1 MFAYTIRRLLFAVPT
16 ILAVV
21 TICYVMVHITP
32 GGPFDL
38 ERKLPPA
45 VLANLQAKYHLDES
59 PLQQY
64 FYYLGRLL
72 HGDLGA
78 SFKYTDWTVN
88 ELVAKALPV
97 SLAVGGLSVPISMVI
112 GIAIGTVAAVRRN
125 SAIEYL
131 VSALGNVGNAVPSFV
146 LGPVLILVFAL
157 LLQDSHG
164 VGLLPAGGWG
174 GWRFRVLPIT
184 LLTIV
189 NVATISRVMRGSL
202 LEVLTSSFIRTA
214 RAKGLPERTVILRHA
229 MRPALMPVLSLFTS
243 IALSSITAA
252 IVTETVFSLPGL
264 GQLIINGAIN
274 RDYTLVLGLVVLVT
288 AIAVLFNLI
297 VDLLYAVVDPRIRY

>member
-21 TICYVMVHITP
+21 TVCYVMVHMTP

-45 VLANLQAKYHLDES
+45 VLANLQAKYHLNQP

-64 FYYLGRLL
+64 LFYIGRLL

-78 SFKYTDWTVN
+78 SFKYQDWTVN

-97 SLAVGGLSVPISMVI
+97 SLAVGGLSVPISMVLGILI
-112 GIAIGTVAAVRRN
+112 GAVAAVRRN
-125 SAIEYL
+125 SFADYF
-131 VSALGNVGNAVPSFV
+131 VSALGNIGNAVPSFV
-146 LGPVLILVFAL
+146 LGPVLILVFSL
-157 LLQDSHG
+157 ELQHHG
-164 VGLLPAGGWG
+164 IGLLPAGGWG
-174 GWRFRVLPIT
+174 GWRFRILPIT

-214 RAKGLPERTVILRHA
+214 RAKGLPERTVIMRHA
-229 MRPALMPVLSLFTS
+229 LRPALMPVLSLFTS

-264 GQLIINGAIN
+264 GQLIINGATN

-297 VDLLYAVVDPRIRY
+297 VDLLYAAVDPRIRY

>member
-1 MFAYTIRRLLFAVPT
+1 MFAYTLRRLLFAIPT

-21 TICYVMVHITP
+21 TICYVMVHLTP
-32 GGPFDL
+32 GGPFDM

-45 VLANLQAKYHLDES
+45 VLANLQAKYHLNET
-59 PLQQY
+59 PLHQY
-64 FYYLGRLL
+64 FFYLSRLL

-78 SFKYTDWTVN
+78 SFKYGDWTVN

-112 GIAIGTVAAVRRN
+112 GIAMGTVAAVRRN
-125 SAIEYL
+125 SAIDYV

-157 LLQDSHG
+157 LLQNSHG
-164 VGLLPAGGWG
+164 IGLLPAGGWG

-184 LLTIV
+184 LLTII

-202 LEVLTSSFIRTA
+202 LEVLSSSFVRTA

>member
-1 MFAYTIRRLLFAVPT
+1 
-16 ILAVV
+16 
-21 TICYVMVHITP
+21 
-32 GGPFDL
+32 
-38 ERKLPPA
+38 
-45 VLANLQAKYHLDES
+45 
-59 PLQQY
+59 
-64 FYYLGRLL
+64 
-72 HGDLGA
+72 
-78 SFKYTDWTVN
+78 
-88 ELVAKALPV
+88 
-97 SLAVGGLSVPISMVI
+97 
-112 GIAIGTVAAVRRN
+112 
-125 SAIEYL
+125 
-131 VSALGNVGNAVPSFV
+131 
-146 LGPVLILVFAL
+146 
-157 LLQDSHG
+157 
-164 VGLLPAGGWG
+164 
-174 GWRFRVLPIT
+174 
-184 LLTIV
+184 
-189 NVATISRVMRGSL
+189 L

>member
-1 MFAYTIRRLLFAVPT
+1 
-16 ILAVV
+16 
-21 TICYVMVHITP
+21 
-32 GGPFDL
+32 
-38 ERKLPPA
+38 
-45 VLANLQAKYHLDES
+45 
-59 PLQQY
+59 
-64 FYYLGRLL
+64 
-72 HGDLGA
+72 LGA
-78 SFKYTDWTVN
+78 SFKYADWTVN

-97 SLAVGGLSVPISMVI
+97 SLAVGGLSVPISMLI
-112 GIAIGTVAAVRRN
+112 GIAMGTVAAVRRN
-125 SAIEYL
+125 SAVDYL
-131 VSALGNVGNAVPSFV
+131 VSALGNVGNAIPSFV

-157 LLQDSHG
+157 LLQNGHG
-164 VGLLPAGGWG
+164 VGWLPAGGWG

-202 LEVLTSSFIRTA
+202 LEVLSSSFVRTA

>member
-21 TICYVMVHITP
+21 TVCYVMVHMTP
-32 GGPFDL
+32 GGPFDMD
-38 ERKLPPA
+38 RKVAPA
-45 VLANLQAKYHLDES
+45 VLANLQAKYHLDQP

-64 FYYLGRLL
+64 LYYLGRLL

-78 SFKYTDWTVN
+78 SFKYPDWTVN

-112 GIAIGTVAAVRRN
+112 GIWIGAVAAVRRN
-125 SAIEYL
+125 SFADYF
-131 VSALGNVGNAVPSFV
+131 VSAIGNIGNAVPSFV

-157 LLQDSHG
+157 EIQHHDI
-164 VGLLPAGGWG
+164 GLLPAGGWG
-174 GWRFRVLPIT
+174 GWKFRVLPIA

-214 RAKGLPERTVILRHA
+214 RAKGLPERTVIVRHA
-229 MRPALMPVLSLFTS
+229 LRPALMPVLSLFTS

-252 IVTETVFSLPGL
+252 VVTETVFALPGL
-264 GQLIINGAIN
+264 GLLIVNGAIN

-297 VDLLYAVVDPRIRY
+297 VDLLYAAVDPRIRY

>member
-21 TICYVMVHITP
+21 TICYVMVHMTP

-125 SAIEYL
+125 SAVDYL

-146 LGPVLILVFAL
+146 RGAVVFLVFAL

>member
-1 MFAYTIRRLLFAVPT
+1 MFAYTIRRLLFAIPT

-21 TICYVMVHITP
+21 TICYVMVHLTP
-32 GGPFDL
+32 GGPFDH

-64 FYYLGRLL
+64 FFYLGRLL

-78 SFKYTDWTVN
+78 SFKYADWTVN

-97 SLAVGGLSVPISMVI
+97 SLAVGGLSVPISMLI
-112 GIAIGTVAAVRRN
+112 GIAMGTVAAVRRN
-125 SAIEYL
+125 SAVDYL
-131 VSALGNVGNAVPSFV
+131 VSALGNVGNAIPSFV

-157 LLQDSHG
+157 LLQNGHG
-164 VGLLPAGGWG
+164 VGWLPAGGWG

-202 LEVLTSSFIRTA
+202 LEVLSSSFVRTA

>member
-1 MFAYTIRRLLFAVPT
+1 MFAYTIRRLLFAIPT

-21 TICYVMVHITP
+21 TICYIMVHLTP

-59 PLQQY
+59 PLRQY

-78 SFKYTDWTVN
+78 SFKYADWTVN

-97 SLAVGGLSVPISMVI
+97 SLAVGGLSVPISMTI
-112 GIAIGTVAAVRRN
+112 GIAIGSIAAVRRN
-125 SAIEYL
+125 SAVDYL

-146 LGPVLILVFAL
+146 LAPVLILVFAL

-164 VGLLPAGGWG
+164 IGLLPAGGWG
-174 GWRFRVLPIT
+174 GWRFRILPIA

-252 IVTETVFSLPGL
+252 IVTETVFALPGL

>member
-1 MFAYTIRRLLFAVPT
+1 MFAYTLRRLLFAVPT

-21 TICYVMVHITP
+21 TICYVMVHMTP

-45 VLANLQAKYHLDES
+45 VLANLQAKYHLNES

-78 SFKYTDWTVN
+78 SFKYSDWTVN

-112 GIAIGTVAAVRRN
+112 GIAMGSVAAVRRN
-125 SAIEYL
+125 SAIDYL
-131 VSALGNVGNAVPSFV
+131 VSALGNIGNAVPSFV

-157 LLQDSHG
+157 VLQDRHG
-164 VGLLPAGGWG
+164 IGLLPAGGWG
-174 GWRFRVLPIT
+174 DWRFRVLPIA
-184 LLTIV
+184 LLTII

-202 LEVLTSSFIRTA
+202 LEVLSSSFIRTA
-214 RAKGLPERTVILRHA
+214 RAKGLPERTVIMRHA

-252 IVTETVFSLPGL
+252 IVTETVFALPGL
-264 GQLIINGAIN
+264 GQLIVNGAIN